1 MGKRIGI
8 GYSFKEQATEKE
20 NEELK
25 KKINELNLKLS
36 KKEAEKK
43 AKKGQTKEKENDKKE
58 QELIKMLYADFKY
71 YKETYKGTL
80 TEDSFD

>member
-8 GYSFKEQATEKE
+8 GYSFKEQTTEKE

-36 KKEAEKK
+36 KKETKGKEK
-43 AKKGQTKEKENDKKE
+43 AKKEQTPEKEKAKEENDKKE
-58 QELIKMLYADFKY
+58 
-71 YKETYKGTL
+71 
-80 TEDSFD
+80 

>member
-8 GYSFKEQATEKE
+8 GYSFKEQTTEKE

-36 KKEAEKK
+36 KKETKGKKEEK
-43 AKKGQTKEKENDKKE
+43 AKKEQKIEKENAKEENDKKE
-58 QELIKMLYADFKY
+58 
-71 YKETYKGTL
+71 
-80 TEDSFD
+80 

>member
-8 GYSFKEQATEKE
+8 GYSFKEQTTEKE

-36 KKEAEKK
+36 KKETEGKEK
-43 AKKGQTKEKENDKKE
+43 AKKEQKTEKENAKEENDKKE
-58 QELIKMLYADFKY
+58 
-71 YKETYKGTL
+71 
-80 TEDSFD
+80 

>member
-43 AKKGQTKEKENDKKE
+43 AKKEQT
-58 QELIKMLYADFKY
+58 Q
-71 YKETYKGTL
+71 
-80 TEDSFD
+80 